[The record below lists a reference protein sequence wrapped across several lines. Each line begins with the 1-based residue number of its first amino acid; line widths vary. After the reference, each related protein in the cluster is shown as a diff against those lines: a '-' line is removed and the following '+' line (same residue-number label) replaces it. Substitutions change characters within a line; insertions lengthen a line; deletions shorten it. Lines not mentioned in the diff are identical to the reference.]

1 MADFYT
7 SKWGNN
13 YSPQIRLTVSVAN
26 LNGGTAR
33 VTWILDYVTSGYA
46 AYTNGIARKWTIAID
61 GQVRS
66 GTYNINGVASTTRIS
81 SGTIDVA
88 RGTSTRNIAVSASFN
103 FDVTWSGSY
112 SGTRTASGSVGVERK
127 VSYTVS
133 FNANGGSGAPGSQT
147 RWYGEVITLSSTRPT
162 RYGYIFQGWAK
173 SPTGAVEYQPGSAYG
188 LDANTTLYAIWKA
201 ETYTISYDANG
212 GSGAPGSQ
220 TKTYGQTLTL
230 SSTKPTRT
238 NYNFLGW
245 ATSSGASTAEYQA
258 GGSYT
263 NNAAVTLYAVWQLA
277 YTPPRVTS
285 VKSDRCN
292 SAGTLTEEGTYVK
305 VTFNWATDY
314 NISAIYIRHKASS
327 SSTWTTTTVSAT
339 GKIGSVTQV
348 VGSNGISTE
357 YMYNIQIEVRDSV
370 GSSTVNQ
377 DVPAMS
383 YVIDFKAGGKGVA
396 IGKPATEDGIFDV
409 NLDIRGRDGMPI
421 GNHIHTGINNNDL
434 NYALTAGIYFFV
446 DSTKNQPLNL
456 NTWGIVEVLVFS
468 RDSPTYNNNNNNN
481 NWIFQRYKTVI
492 GHEFVRYRING
503 GEWSS
508 WNEVM
513 FESNFPYYL
522 GKHFNNYFDSRL
534 ANTAATFKGEIGLP
548 YGLKCRAY
556 KIGRMITLNMS
567 RQIVEWTGVKENGVA
582 SEKLPDWAKPMSE
595 TTYVLT
601 RNAGTTIYNPT
612 ILHLRSDG
620 SIAYTCSNGG
630 QFVHTGTVTYMCSN
644 AD

>member
-13 YSPQIRLTVSVAN
+13 YSPQVRLSVGVAN

-46 AYTNGIARKWTIAID
+46 AYTNGVARSWSIAID

-66 GTYNINGVASTTRIS
+66 GTFNINGISSTTRIS

-88 RGTSTRNIAVSASFN
+88 RGTSARNIAVSASFN
-103 FDVTWSGSY
+103 FDVTWAGSY
-112 SGTRTASGSVGVERK
+112 SGSRTASGSVGIERK

-173 SPTGAVEYQPGSAYG
+173 SASGAVEYQPGSKYG

-201 ETYTISYDANG
+201 ETYAVSFNANG
-212 GSGAPGSQ
+212 GSGAPGNQ

-245 ATSSGASTAEYQA
+245 ATSSGSSTAEYQA

-277 YTPPRVTS
+277 YTPPRVTN
-285 VKSDRCN
+285 VRSDRCN
-292 SAGTLTEEGTYVK
+292 SASTLTEEGTYVK

-314 NISAIYIRHKASS
+314 NISAIYIRHKASN
-327 SSTWTTTTVSAT
+327 SSTWATTTVSAT
-339 GKIGSVTQV
+339 GKVGSVTQV
-348 VGSNGISTE
+348 IGSNGINTE

-383 YVIDFKAGGKGVA
+383 YVIDFKTGGKGVA
-396 IGKPATEDGIFDV
+396 IGKPATRDNLFDV
-409 NLDIRGRDGMPI
+409 
-421 GNHIHTGINNNDL
+421 
-434 NYALTAGIYFFV
+434 
-446 DSTKNQPLNL
+446 S
-456 NTWGIVEVLVFS
+456 
-468 RDSPTYNNNNNNN
+468 
-481 NWIFQRYKTVI
+481 
-492 GHEFVRYRING
+492 
-503 GEWSS
+503 
-508 WNEVM
+508 
-513 FESNFPYYL
+513 FESNFDKNLKTSGVFYQK
-522 GKHFNNYFDSRL
+522 GKTLLD
-534 ANTAATFKGEIGLP
+534 TFYP
-548 YGLKCRAY
+548 
-556 KIGRMITLNMS
+556 
-567 RQIVEWTGVKENGVA
+567 V
-582 SEKLPDWAKPMSE
+582 
-595 TTYVLT
+595 
-601 RNAGTTIYNPT
+601 
-612 ILHLRSDG
+612 G
-620 SIAYTCSNGG
+620 SIFITTVNTNPSSYMGGSWVRFGNGQTLVGVNESDTDFNTVQKTGGAKSHTIDYDNLPARTGKQVSWKGGLTSYSEWKSGNLAKDTWIMSNSYDTQTPWGKAISNL
-630 QFVHTGTVTYMCSN
+630 QPYITVYMWRRT
-644 AD
+644 A

>member
-13 YSPQIRLTVSVAN
+13 YSPQVRLSVGVAN

-46 AYTNGIARKWTIAID
+46 AYTNGVARSWSIAID

-66 GTYNINGVASTTRIS
+66 GTFNINGVSSTTRIS

-88 RGTSTRNIAVSASFN
+88 RGTSARNIAVSASFN
-103 FDVTWSGSY
+103 FDVSWAGSY
-112 SGTRTASGSVGVERK
+112 SGSRTASGSVGVERK

-133 FNANGGSGAPGSQT
+133 FNANGGSGAPGAQT

-173 SPTGAVEYQPGSAYG
+173 SSSGAVEYQPGSKYG

-201 ETYTISYDANG
+201 ETYTISFNANG
-212 GSGAPGSQ
+212 GSGAPGNQ

-230 SSTKPTRT
+230 SSTKPNRT

-245 ATSSGASTAEYQA
+245 ATSSGSSTAEYQA

-277 YTPPRVTS
+277 YTPPRVTN
-285 VKSDRCN
+285 VRSDRCN

-339 GKIGSVTQV
+339 GRVGSVTQV
-348 VGSNGISTE
+348 IGSNGISTE
-357 YMYNIQIEVRDSV
+357 YTYNIQIEVRDSV

-383 YVIDFKAGGKGVA
+383 YVIDFKTGGKGVA
-396 IGKPATEDGIFDV
+396 IGKPATTDNLFEV
-409 NLDIRGRDGMPI
+409 NFPTRF
-421 GNHIHTGINNNDL
+421 TGGVDYIYIPSGQDL
-434 NYALTAGIYFFV
+434 NNYKTPGFYYNPANAEVANISNTPVNDAFTLEVSKHAGVSQTFTRYLYNKPRTWIRNYF
-446 DSTKNQPLNL
+446 NG
-456 NTWGIVEVLVFS
+456 TWGSWFEVFFAN
-468 RDSPTYNNNNNNN
+468 DFN
-481 NWIFQRYKTVI
+481 
-492 GHEFVRYRING
+492 
-503 GEWSS
+503 
-508 WNEVM
+508 
-513 FESNFPYYL
+513 SNF
-522 GKHFNNYFDSRL
+522 DTRL

-556 KIGRMITLNMS
+556 KIGRIITLNMS
-567 RQIVEWTGVKENGVA
+567 RQIVTWNSVVENGACKEV
-582 SEKLPDWAKPMSE
+582 LPTWAKPMSE
-595 TTYVLT
+595 ITYVLT
-601 RNAGTTIYNPT
+601 RNAGTTYYNPT

-620 SIAYTCSNGG
+620 SIAATCSNGG
-630 QFVHTGTVTYMCSN
+630 TFVHTGTVTYMCSN

>member
-1 MADFYT
+1 MAEFYT

-13 YSPQIRLTVSVAN
+13 YSPQVRLVVSAAN
-26 LNGGTAR
+26 LNGNTAR

-46 AYTNGIARKWTIAID
+46 AYTNGIPRNWSINID

-66 GTYNINGVASTTRIS
+66 GTYNINGVSSTTRIT

-88 RGTSTRNIAVSASFN
+88 RGTSTRNIAVSASFY
-103 FDVTWSGSY
+103 FDVSWNGSY
-112 SGTRTASGSVGVERK
+112 SGTRSASGSIGIEKRT
-127 VSYTVS
+127 SYTVS
-133 FNANGGSGAPGSQT
+133 FNANGGSGAPGNQT
-147 RWYGEVITLSSTRPT
+147 KWYGTAITLSSTRPT

-173 SPTGAVEYQPGSAYG
+173 SSNGSVEYQPGAQYKT
-188 LDANTTLYAIWKA
+188 DANVTLYAIWKA
-201 ETYTISYDANG
+201 ETYAITFNANG
-212 GSGAPGSQ
+212 GSGAPGNQ

-245 ATSSGASTAEYQA
+245 STSSGASTAEYQA

-314 NISAIYIRHKASS
+314 NISAIYIRHKVSS

-339 GKIGSVTQV
+339 GKVGSVTQV
-348 VGSNGISTE
+348 IGSNGISTE

-396 IGKPATEDGIFDV
+396 IGKPATEDNIFDV
-409 NLDIRGRDGMPI
+409 ALPSRFTGGVDYVIIPAKADLNNYRTPGFYRIPYDGNGSEGGSSIINSPLKSCFTLKVEQTRGRGTSGDVCMKQTLSDPYSNKVYQRRYDGGRNTWHDWVEI
-421 GNHIHTGINNNDL
+421 
-434 NYALTAGIYFFV
+434 V
-446 DSTKNQPLNL
+446 DSGTFKSHLDKYFN
-456 NTWGIVEVLVFS
+456 
-468 RDSPTYNNNNNNN
+468 
-481 NWIFQRYKTVI
+481 
-492 GHEFVRYRING
+492 
-503 GEWSS
+503 SS
-508 WNEVM
+508 
-513 FESNFPYYL
+513 
-522 GKHFNNYFDSRL
+522 FDTRL

-556 KIGRMITLNMS
+556 KIGRTITLNMS
-567 RQIVEWTGVKENGVA
+567 RQIVKWTGVKENGVA

>member
-13 YSPQIRLTVSVAN
+13 YSPQVRLSVGVAN

-46 AYTNGIARKWTIAID
+46 AYTNGVARSWSIAID

-66 GTYNINGVASTTRIS
+66 GTFNINGVSSTTRIS

-88 RGTSTRNIAVSASFN
+88 RGTSARNIAVSASFN
-103 FDVTWSGSY
+103 FDVSWAGSY
-112 SGTRTASGSVGVERK
+112 SGSRTASGSVGVERK

-133 FNANGGSGAPGSQT
+133 FNANGGSGAPGAQS

-173 SPTGAVEYQPGSAYG
+173 SSSGAVEYQPGSKYG

-201 ETYTISYDANG
+201 ETYTISFNANG
-212 GSGAPGSQ
+212 GSGAPGNQ

-230 SSTKPTRT
+230 SSTKPNRT

-245 ATSSGASTAEYQA
+245 ATSSGSSTAEYQA

-277 YTPPRVTS
+277 YTPPRVTN
-285 VKSDRCN
+285 VRSDRCN

-339 GKIGSVTQV
+339 GRVGSVTQV
-348 VGSNGISTE
+348 IGSNGISTE
-357 YMYNIQIEVRDSV
+357 YTYNIQIEVRDSV

-383 YVIDFKAGGKGVA
+383 YVIDFKTGGKGVA
-396 IGKPATEDGIFDV
+396 IGKPATTDNLFEV
-409 NLDIRGRDGMPI
+409 NFPTRF
-421 GNHIHTGINNNDL
+421 TGGVDYIYIPSGQDL
-434 NYALTAGIYFFV
+434 NNYKTPGFYYNPANAEVANISNTPVNDAFTLEVSKHAGVSQTFTRYLYNKPRTWIRNYF
-446 DSTKNQPLNL
+446 NG
-456 NTWGIVEVLVFS
+456 TWGSWFEVFFAN
-468 RDSPTYNNNNNNN
+468 DFN
-481 NWIFQRYKTVI
+481 
-492 GHEFVRYRING
+492 
-503 GEWSS
+503 
-508 WNEVM
+508 
-513 FESNFPYYL
+513 SNF
-522 GKHFNNYFDSRL
+522 DTRL

-556 KIGRMITLNMS
+556 KIGRIITLNMS
-567 RQIVEWTGVKENGVA
+567 RQIVTWNSVVENGACKEV
-582 SEKLPDWAKPMSE
+582 LPTWAKPMSE

-601 RNAGTTIYNPT
+601 RNAGTTYYNPT

-620 SIAYTCSNGG
+620 SIAATCSNGG
-630 QFVHTGTVTYMCSN
+630 TFVHTGTVTYMCSN

>member
-13 YSPQIRLTVSVAN
+13 YSPQVRLSVGVAN

-46 AYTNGIARKWTIAID
+46 AYTNGVARSWSIAID

-66 GTYNINGVASTTRIS
+66 GTFNINGVSSTTRIS

-88 RGTSTRNIAVSASFN
+88 RGTSARNIAVSASFN
-103 FDVTWSGSY
+103 FDVSWAGSY
-112 SGTRTASGSVGVERK
+112 SGSRTASGSVGVERK

-133 FNANGGSGAPGSQT
+133 FNANGGSGAPGAQT

-173 SPTGAVEYQPGSAYG
+173 SSSGAVEYQPGSKYG

-201 ETYTISYDANG
+201 ETYTISFNANG
-212 GSGAPGSQ
+212 GSGAPGNQ

-245 ATSSGASTAEYQA
+245 ATSSGSSTAEYQA

-277 YTPPRVTS
+277 YTPPRVTN
-285 VKSDRCN
+285 VRSDRCN
-292 SAGTLTEEGTYVK
+292 SASALTEEGTYVK

-339 GKIGSVTQV
+339 GRVGSVTQV
-348 VGSNGISTE
+348 IGSNGISTE
-357 YMYNIQIEVRDSV
+357 YTYNIQIEVRDSV

-396 IGKPATEDGIFDV
+396 IGKPAVENGFFDI
-409 NLDIRGRDGMPI
+409 NFRIRGQDGMTI
-421 GNHIHTGINNNDL
+421 GNHIYTGITNNDL
-434 NYALTAGIYFFV
+434 NYALTAGIYYFIN
-446 DSTKNQPLNL
+446 STKNQPLDL
-456 NTWGIVEVLVFS
+456 NTWGILEVLVFS
-468 RDSPTYNNNNNNN
+468 GESPTYKNNTG
-481 NWIFQRYKTVI
+481 WIFQRYKTVM
-492 GHEFVRYRING
+492 GHEFVRYKIDSNA
-503 GEWSS
+503 WSS

-522 GKHFNNYFDSRL
+522 GKHFNYFFDNRM
-534 ANTAATFKGEIGLP
+534 NATTHKKL
-548 YGLKCRAY
+548 
-556 KIGRMITLNMS
+556 
-567 RQIVEWTGVKENGVA
+567 WTGTLAKGQTVNVPNFSKYNLIACQPGSDGILMVGYKTGVLNGGSATGQVHC
-582 SEKLPDWAKPMSE
+582 S
-595 TTYVLT
+595 
-601 RNAGTTIYNPT
+601 AGTGFGAWYN
-612 ILHLRSDG
+612 ISFKYDG
-620 SIAYTCSNGG
+620 DS
-630 QFVHTGTVTYMCSN
+630 VTYTDGGN
-644 AD
+644 ILTNIIGII

>member
-46 AYTNGIARKWTIAID
+46 AYTNGIARKWTISID

-66 GTYNINGVASTTRIS
+66 GTYNINGVSSTTRIS

-103 FDVTWSGSY
+103 FDVSWNGSY
-112 SGTRTASGSVGVERK
+112 SGSRTASGSVGVERK

-133 FNANGGSGAPGSQT
+133 FNANGGSGAPGNQI
-147 RWYGEVITLSSTRPT
+147 RWYGEVINLSSTRPT
-162 RYGYIFQGWAK
+162 RTGYIFQGWAK

-201 ETYTISYDANG
+201 EKYTITFNANG
-212 GSGAPGSQ
+212 GSGAPGNQ

-277 YTPPRVTS
+277 YTPPRITS

-314 NISAIYIRHKASS
+314 NISAIYIRHKASN
-327 SSTWTTTTVSAT
+327 SSTWSTTTVSAT
-339 GKIGSVTQV
+339 GKVGSVTQV
-348 VGSNGISTE
+348 IGSNGISTE
-357 YMYNIQIEVRDSV
+357 YLYNIQIEVRDSV

-396 IGKPATEDGIFDV
+396 IGKPATEDNLFDINLPTRFNKGIDYIYIPSGQNLNNYTKPGFYYNRSNAEAANISNTPVNDAFTLEVSKHAGYRQVFTRYNHDKPRTWVRNYYAGTWGSWFEVFFASDFNSNFDTRFNQTLPIVDKGNIALGYGLQGRVIKRGNVVTISVWRQVINWGGSGEFKLLSETIPSDIIPAYEV
-409 NLDIRGRDGMPI
+409 NLI
-421 GNHIHTGINNNDL
+421 L
-434 NYALTAGIYFFV
+434 
-446 DSTKNQPLNL
+446 TKN
-456 NTWGIVEVLVFS
+456 
-468 RDSPTYNNNNNNN
+468 
-481 NWIFQRYKTVI
+481 
-492 GHEFVRYRING
+492 
-503 GEWSS
+503 
-508 WNEVM
+508 
-513 FESNFPYYL
+513 
-522 GKHFNNYFDSRL
+522 
-534 ANTAATFKGEIGLP
+534 A
-548 YGLKCRAY
+548 
-556 KIGRMITLNMS
+556 
-567 RQIVEWTGVKENGVA
+567 
-582 SEKLPDWAKPMSE
+582 
-595 TTYVLT
+595 
-601 RNAGTTIYNPT
+601 
-612 ILHLRSDG
+612 G
-620 SIAYTCSNGG
+620 SINPQPMTIHIQKDGHMYYTNFNPGT
-630 QFVHTGTVTYMCSN
+630 FVHCGTVTYQLI
-644 AD
+644 

>member
-13 YSPQIRLTVSVAN
+13 YSPQVRLTVSVAN

-66 GTYNINGVASTTRIS
+66 GTYNINGVSSTTRIS

-88 RGTSTRNIAVSASFN
+88 RGTSARNIAVSASFN

-112 SGTRTASGSVGVERK
+112 SGSRTASGSVGVERK

-173 SPTGAVEYQPGSAYG
+173 SSSGAVEYQPGSRYG

-201 ETYTISYDANG
+201 ETYAVSFNANG
-212 GSGAPGSQ
+212 GSGAPGNQ

-292 SAGTLTEEGTYVK
+292 SAGTLTEEGAYVK

-339 GKIGSVTQV
+339 GKVGSVTQV
-348 VGSNGISTE
+348 IGSNGISTE

-370 GSSTVNQ
+370 GRSTVNQ
-377 DVPAMS
+377 DVPAMT
-383 YVIDFKAGGKGVA
+383 YIIDFKSGGKGVA
-396 IGKPATEDGIFDV
+396 IGKPATEDNLFDINLQTRFSGGINYIRIPKGDNLNNYTKTGYYYNDNNSDV
-409 NLDIRGRDGMPI
+409 ASI
-421 GNHIHTGINNNDL
+421 GNTPVNEAFTLEVSKH
-434 NYALTAGIYFFV
+434 AGIRQVFTRYHY
-446 DSTKNQPLNL
+446 DQPR
-456 NTWGIVEVLVFS
+456 TWV
-468 RDSPTYNNNNNNN
+468 RNYWNN
-481 NWIFQRYKTVI
+481 NWGAWFEIVLANQFNGYFDNRMNATFNGKFDSKLNATIHKKLWTGTLKTGQTVNVPNFSKYNLVACQPGSDGILLVGYKTGI
-492 GHEFVRYRING
+492 LNG
-503 GEWSS
+503 G
-508 WNEVM
+508 
-513 FESNFPYYL
+513 
-522 GKHFNNYFDSRL
+522 
-534 ANTAATFKGEIGLP
+534 TAGQVHL
-548 YGLKCRAY
+548 
-556 KIGRMITLNMS
+556 S
-567 RQIVEWTGVKENGVA
+567 
-582 SEKLPDWAKPMSE
+582 
-595 TTYVLT
+595 
-601 RNAGTTIYNPT
+601 AGTGTGGWYNVSFKYNGDSVT
-612 ILHLRSDG
+612 
-620 SIAYTCSNGG
+620 YSNGG
-630 QFVHTGTVTYMCSN
+630 NIITNIIGII
-644 AD
+644 

>member
-13 YSPQIRLTVSVAN
+13 YSPQVRLSVGVAN

-46 AYTNGIARKWTIAID
+46 AYTNGVARSWSIAID

-66 GTYNINGVASTTRIS
+66 GTFNINGVSSTTRIS
-81 SGTIDVA
+81 SGTIDVV
-88 RGTSTRNIAVSASFN
+88 RGTSARNIAVSASFN
-103 FDVTWSGSY
+103 FDVSWAGSY
-112 SGTRTASGSVGVERK
+112 SGSRTASGSVGVERK

-133 FNANGGSGAPGSQT
+133 FNANGGSGAPGAQT

-173 SPTGAVEYQPGSAYG
+173 SSSGAVEYQPGSKYG

-201 ETYTISYDANG
+201 ETYTISFNANG
-212 GSGAPGSQ
+212 GSGAPGNQ

-230 SSTKPTRT
+230 SSTKPNRT

-245 ATSSGASTAEYQA
+245 ATSSGSSTAEYQA

-277 YTPPRVTS
+277 YTPPRVTN
-285 VKSDRCN
+285 VRSDRCN

-339 GKIGSVTQV
+339 GRVGSVTQV
-348 VGSNGISTE
+348 IGSNGISTE
-357 YMYNIQIEVRDSV
+357 YTYNIQIEVRDSV

-383 YVIDFKAGGKGVA
+383 YVIDFKTGGKGVA
-396 IGKPATEDGIFDV
+396 IGKPATTDNLFEV
-409 NLDIRGRDGMPI
+409 NFPTRF
-421 GNHIHTGINNNDL
+421 TGGVDYIYIPSGQDL
-434 NYALTAGIYFFV
+434 NNYKTPGFYYNPANAEVANISNTPVNDAFTLEVSKHAGVSQTFTRYLYNKPRTWIRNYF
-446 DSTKNQPLNL
+446 NG
-456 NTWGIVEVLVFS
+456 TWGSWFEVFFAN
-468 RDSPTYNNNNNNN
+468 DFN
-481 NWIFQRYKTVI
+481 
-492 GHEFVRYRING
+492 
-503 GEWSS
+503 
-508 WNEVM
+508 
-513 FESNFPYYL
+513 SNF
-522 GKHFNNYFDSRL
+522 DTRL

-556 KIGRMITLNMS
+556 KIGRIITLNMS
-567 RQIVEWTGVKENGVA
+567 RQIVTWNSVVENGACKEV
-582 SEKLPDWAKPMSE
+582 LPTWAKPMSE

-601 RNAGTTIYNPT
+601 RNAGTTYYNPT

-620 SIAYTCSNGG
+620 SIAATCSNGG
-630 QFVHTGTVTYMCSN
+630 RFVHTGTVTYMCSN

>member
-13 YSPQIRLTVSVAN
+13 YSPQVRLSVGVAN

-46 AYTNGIARKWTIAID
+46 AYTNGVARSWSIAID

-66 GTYNINGVASTTRIS
+66 GTFNINGVSSTTRIS

-88 RGTSTRNIAVSASFN
+88 RGTSARNIAVSASFN
-103 FDVTWSGSY
+103 FDVSWAGSY
-112 SGTRTASGSVGVERK
+112 SGSRTASGSVGVERK

-133 FNANGGSGAPGSQT
+133 FNANGGSGSPGAQT

-173 SPTGAVEYQPGSAYG
+173 SSSGAVEYQPGSKYG

-201 ETYTISYDANG
+201 ETYTISFNANG
-212 GSGAPGSQ
+212 GSGAPGNQ

-230 SSTKPTRT
+230 SSTKPNRT

-245 ATSSGASTAEYQA
+245 ATSSGSSTAEYQA

-277 YTPPRVTS
+277 YTPPRVTN
-285 VKSDRCN
+285 VRSDRCN

-339 GKIGSVTQV
+339 GRVGSVTQV
-348 VGSNGISTE
+348 IGSNGISTE
-357 YMYNIQIEVRDSV
+357 YTYNIQIEVRDSV

-396 IGKPATEDGIFDV
+396 IGKPAVENGFFDI
-409 NLDIRGRDGMPI
+409 NFRIRGQDGMTI
-421 GNHIHTGINNNDL
+421 GNHIYTGITNNDL
-434 NYALTAGIYFFV
+434 NYALTAGIYYFIN
-446 DSTKNQPLNL
+446 STKNQPLDL
-456 NTWGIVEVLVFS
+456 NTWGILEVLVFS
-468 RDSPTYNNNNNNN
+468 GESPTYKNNTG
-481 NWIFQRYKTVI
+481 WIFQRYKTVM
-492 GHEFVRYRING
+492 GHEFVRYKIDSNA
-503 GEWSS
+503 WSS

-522 GKHFNNYFDSRL
+522 GKHFNYFFDNRM
-534 ANTAATFKGEIGLP
+534 NATTHKKL
-548 YGLKCRAY
+548 
-556 KIGRMITLNMS
+556 
-567 RQIVEWTGVKENGVA
+567 WTGTLAKGQTVNVPNFSKYNLIACQPGSDGILMVGYKTGVLNGGSATGQVHC
-582 SEKLPDWAKPMSE
+582 S
-595 TTYVLT
+595 
-601 RNAGTTIYNPT
+601 AGTGFGAWYN
-612 ILHLRSDG
+612 ISFKYDG
-620 SIAYTCSNGG
+620 DS
-630 QFVHTGTVTYMCSN
+630 VTYTDGGN
-644 AD
+644 ILTNIIGII

>member
-26 LNGGTAR
+26 LNGSTAR

-46 AYTNGIARKWTIAID
+46 AYTNGIARNWSINID

-66 GTYNINGVASTTRIS
+66 GTYNINGVSSTNRIS

-88 RGTSTRNIAVSASFN
+88 RGTSARNIAVSASFN

-112 SGTRTASGSVGVERK
+112 SGSRTASGSVGIERK

-201 ETYTISYDANG
+201 ETYTITFNANG
-212 GSGAPGSQ
+212 GSGAPGNQ

-277 YTPPRVTS
+277 YTPPRITS

-292 SAGTLTEEGTYVK
+292 SAGTLTEEGIYVK

-314 NISAIYIRHKASS
+314 NISAIYIRHKASNS
-327 SSTWTTTTVSAT
+327 SSWSTTTVSAT
-339 GKIGSVTQV
+339 GKVGSVTQV
-348 VGSNGISTE
+348 IGSNGISTE
-357 YMYNIQIEVRDSV
+357 YVYNIQIEVRDSV

-383 YVIDFKAGGKGVA
+383 YVIDFKSGGKGVA
-396 IGKPATEDGIFDV
+396 IGKPATVDNLFDINLPTRFNKGIDYIYIPSGQNLNNYTKPGFYYNPLNVEAANISNTPVNDAFTLEVSEHAGYRQVFTRYNHDKPRTWVRNYYAGTWGSWFEVFFASDFNTYFDTRFNQTLPIVDKGNIALGYGLQGRVIKHGNVVTISVWRQVINWGGSGEFKLLSETIPSDIRPAYEV
-409 NLDIRGRDGMPI
+409 NLI
-421 GNHIHTGINNNDL
+421 L
-434 NYALTAGIYFFV
+434 
-446 DSTKNQPLNL
+446 TKNVGSVNFQPM
-456 NTWGIVEVLVFS
+456 TIHIQK
-468 RDSPTYNNNNNNN
+468 D
-481 NWIFQRYKTVI
+481 
-492 GHEFVRYRING
+492 GHMHYT
-503 GEWSS
+503 
-508 WNEVM
+508 
-513 FESNFPYYL
+513 NFNP
-522 GKHFNNYFDSRL
+522 
-534 ANTAATFKGEIGLP
+534 
-548 YGLKCRAY
+548 
-556 KIGRMITLNMS
+556 
-567 RQIVEWTGVKENGVA
+567 
-582 SEKLPDWAKPMSE
+582 
-595 TTYVLT
+595 
-601 RNAGTTIYNPT
+601 GT
-612 ILHLRSDG
+612 
-620 SIAYTCSNGG
+620 
-630 QFVHTGTVTYMCSN
+630 FVHCGTVTYQLI
-644 AD
+644 

>member
-1 MADFYT
+1 MVDFYT

-13 YSPQIRLTVSVAN
+13 YSPQVRLSVGVAN

-46 AYTNGIARKWTIAID
+46 AYTNGVARSWSIAID

-66 GTYNINGVASTTRIS
+66 GTFNINGVSSTTRIS

-88 RGTSTRNIAVSASFN
+88 RGTSARNIAVSASFN
-103 FDVTWSGSY
+103 FDVSWAGSY
-112 SGTRTASGSVGVERK
+112 SGSRTASGSVGVERK

-133 FNANGGSGAPGSQT
+133 FNANGGSGAPGAQT

-173 SPTGAVEYQPGSAYG
+173 SSSGAVEYQPGSKYG

-201 ETYTISYDANG
+201 ETYTISFNANG
-212 GSGAPGSQ
+212 GSGAPGNQ

-230 SSTKPTRT
+230 SSTKPNRT

-245 ATSSGASTAEYQA
+245 ATSSGSSTAEYQA

-277 YTPPRVTS
+277 YTPPRVTN
-285 VKSDRCN
+285 VRSDRCN

-339 GKIGSVTQV
+339 GRVGSVTQV
-348 VGSNGISTE
+348 IGSNGISTE
-357 YMYNIQIEVRDSV
+357 YTYNIQIEVRDSV

-383 YVIDFKAGGKGVA
+383 YVIDFKTGGKGVA
-396 IGKPATEDGIFDV
+396 IGKPATTDNLFEV
-409 NLDIRGRDGMPI
+409 NFPTRF
-421 GNHIHTGINNNDL
+421 TGGVDYIYIPSGQDL
-434 NYALTAGIYFFV
+434 NNYKTPGFYYNPANAEVANISNTPVNDAFTLEVSKHAGVSQTFTRYLYNKPRTWIRNYF
-446 DSTKNQPLNL
+446 NG
-456 NTWGIVEVLVFS
+456 TWGSWFEVFFAN
-468 RDSPTYNNNNNNN
+468 DFN
-481 NWIFQRYKTVI
+481 
-492 GHEFVRYRING
+492 
-503 GEWSS
+503 
-508 WNEVM
+508 
-513 FESNFPYYL
+513 SNF
-522 GKHFNNYFDSRL
+522 DTRL

-556 KIGRMITLNMS
+556 KIGRIITLNMS
-567 RQIVEWTGVKENGVA
+567 RQIVTWNSVVENGACKEV
-582 SEKLPDWAKPMSE
+582 LPTWAKPMSE

-601 RNAGTTIYNPT
+601 RNAGTTYYNPT

-620 SIAYTCSNGG
+620 SIAATCSNGG
-630 QFVHTGTVTYMCSN
+630 TFVHTGTVTYMCSN

>member
-66 GTYNINGVASTTRIS
+66 GTYNINGISSTTRIS

-88 RGTSTRNIAVSASFN
+88 RGISARNIAVSASFN
-103 FDVTWSGSY
+103 FDVSWNGSY
-112 SGTRTASGSVGVERK
+112 SGSRTASGSVGVERK

-173 SPTGAVEYQPGSAYG
+173 SSSGAVEYQPGSKYG

-212 GSGAPGSQ
+212 GSGSPGNQ

-277 YTPPRVTS
+277 YTPPRITS

-314 NISAIYIRHKASS
+314 NISAIYIRHKASN
-327 SSTWTTTTVSAT
+327 SSTWTTTTVSAS
-339 GKIGSVTQV
+339 GRNGSVTKV
-348 VGSNGISTE
+348 IGSNGISTE

-383 YVIDFKAGGKGVA
+383 YVIDFKSGGKGVA
-396 IGKPATEDGIFDV
+396 IGKPATEDNLFDV
-409 NLDIRGRDGMPI
+409 NLPIRFSG
-421 GNHIHTGINNNDL
+421 GINPIYIPNDSDL
-434 NYALTAGIYFFV
+434 NNYKTPGYYYSPQNSEAATIKNCPEQYAFSLEVIRHATVGGADSGRTQRLTIYLP
-446 DSTKNQPLNL
+446 SNPTTYIRNHYNG
-456 NTWGIVEVLVFS
+456 TWGSWFRVFFAS
-468 RDSPTYNNNNNNN
+468 DFN
-481 NWIFQRYKTVI
+481 
-492 GHEFVRYRING
+492 
-503 GEWSS
+503 
-508 WNEVM
+508 
-513 FESNFPYYL
+513 SN
-522 GKHFNNYFDSRL
+522 FDSRL

-556 KIGRMITLNMS
+556 KIGRIITLNMS
-567 RQIVEWTGVKENGVA
+567 RQIVTWSSTAENGRVG
-582 SEKLPDWAKPMSE
+582 ETLPSWAKPMSE

-601 RNAGTTIYNPT
+601 KNAGKTMYDPT

-620 SIAYTCSNGG
+620 SITATCSVTGR
-630 QFVHTGTVTYMCSN
+630 FVHTGTVTYMCSN

>member
-61 GQVRS
+61 GQVRT
-66 GTYNINGVASTTRIS
+66 GTYNINGVSSTTRIS

-88 RGTSTRNIAVSASFN
+88 RGTSARNIAVSASFN

-112 SGTRTASGSVGVERK
+112 SGSRTASGSVGVERK

-173 SPTGAVEYQPGSAYG
+173 SSSGAVEYQPGSRYG

-201 ETYTISYDANG
+201 ETYTISYNANG
-212 GSGAPGSQ
+212 GTGAPGNQ

-339 GKIGSVTQV
+339 GKVGSVTQV
-348 VGSNGISTE
+348 IGSNGISTE
-357 YMYNIQIEVRDSV
+357 YTYNIQIEVRDSV

-383 YVIDFKAGGKGVA
+383 YVIDFKSGGKGVA
-396 IGKPATEDGIFDV
+396 IGKPATVDNLLDVKFDTRLDGYLSLSGKLWTADQATF
-409 NLDIRGRDGMPI
+409 NG
-421 GNHIHTGINNNDL
+421 GIEYVRVATNTDL
-434 NYALTAGIYFFV
+434 NNLQTPGFYYCPSIAEAKTMSNVPIPEAFCLEIGRSG
-446 DSTKNQPLNL
+446 STSGQYSGVFQRFTRYHYDKPTTWYRNYYYG
-456 NTWGIVEVLVFS
+456 TWGDWFEIVFAS
-468 RDSPTYNNNNNNN
+468 DFNKR
-481 NWIFQRYKTVI
+481 
-492 GHEFVRYRING
+492 
-503 GEWSS
+503 
-508 WNEVM
+508 
-513 FESNFPYYL
+513 L
-522 GKHFNNYFDSRL
+522 GNIE
-534 ANTAATFKGEIGLP
+534 ATFKGEIGLP

-567 RQIVEWTGVKENGVA
+567 RQIVGWTDVKENGVA